1 MKFFKYQAC
10 GNDYVHIDCFEQ
22 IVENPEDLAKKFR
35 TEILEWIL
43 IASYW
48 FFLIYF
54 VFANIFEYSGQSIF
68 YEG

>member
-10 GNDYVHIDCFEQ
+10 GNDYVYIDCFEQ

-43 IASYW
+43 IASY
-48 FFLIYF
+48 
-54 VFANIFEYSGQSIF
+54 
-68 YEG
+68 